1 MRGRIS
7 RVLISALSALS
18 SASRLSER
26 GFDTLEA
33 LRRTDALAYRLG
45 SRSIYIIYSTIPPHV
60 FIFMWADSA
69 L

>member
-7 RVLISALSALS
+7 RAFISDLSALRPD
-18 SASRLSER
+18 SRLSQR
-26 GFDTLEA
+26 GEDTLEA

-60 FIFMWADSA
+60 FVFMWADSA